1 MVNLLKKFK
10 ILKIFILYYGFYLII
25 YTNDI
30 RKNIKGILIY
40 LMDFKIKIDLSNQQ
54 IINDLP
60 PKEKKKKKNQEN
72 SEKNNK
78 KLPLEKEEKKE
89 YNNSDI
95 FKETPKKG
103 GSGENKNPIT
113 DENLKKKNFNKKKI
127 KKLRVVPD
135 NTFDKE
141 KPKINSNSIISLT
154 LPNNENTKGDQA
166 QKLGMLSK
174 KKPRHWEKRW
184 VLIPNVF
191 EFTKEIWL
199 KKWVL
204 VDGGEDISDSNVSL

>member
-1 MVNLLKKFK
+1 
-10 ILKIFILYYGFYLII
+10 
-25 YTNDI
+25 
-30 RKNIKGILIY
+30 
-40 LMDFKIKIDLSNQQ
+40 MDFKIKIDLSNQQ

-60 PKEKKKKKNQEN
+60 LKEKKKKKKQEN
-72 SEKNNK
+72 FEADNK
-78 KLPLEKEEKKE
+78 KLSQDKEEKKGTYTDE
-89 YNNSDI
+89 I
-95 FKETPKKG
+95 PKETPKKDG
-103 GSGENKNPIT
+103 GGEIKNPLT
-113 DENLKKKNFNKKKI
+113 EENPKKKIIHKKKI
-127 KKLRVVPD
+127 KKFRREPVNLI
-135 NTFDKE
+135 DKE

-154 LPNNENTKGDQA
+154 LPNNENSKGDQA

-204 VDGGEDISDSNVSL
+204 VDGGEDITDNNVSDTIYL